1 MGSGGT
7 GCEVCI
13 RAVPRWSRRD
23 RQRGVPRAAF
33 PVPREGRC
41 SPRADA
47 LAEERLGVSAAF
59 LRLSR
64 GGRFP
69 ARCGACPRA
78 PAVSPRR
85 DGQALAAAAL
95 QGWPCRVHLLWMFPP
110 IPSRG

>member
-33 PVPREGRC
+33 PVQREGRC

-47 LAEERLGVSAAF
+47 LAEEQLGGFRSLFAAF
-59 LRLSR
+59 PPGAERV
-64 GGRFP
+64 P
-69 ARCGACPRA
+69 ARGRP
-78 PAVSPRR
+78 SPRGSR
-85 DGQALAAAAL
+85 ALGLAVPGTSPL
-95 QGWPCRVHLLWMFPP
+95 DVPPP